1 MGDDD
6 ATNYK
11 PYETTRKNWR
21 KAVDKITELANLYG
35 VRVIDADANALDWGR
50 RKTGLTY
57 RDHIHLN
64 YLGGEIF
71 GRYIW
76 DELKKIRPYPS
87 YPTSD
92 LAK

>member
-1 MGDDD
+1 MANFNNFNGY
-6 ATNYK
+6 TN
-11 PYETTRKNWR
+11 PY
-21 KAVDKITELANLYG
+21 
-35 VRVIDADANALDWGR
+35 ANALDWGR

-87 YPTSD
+87 YSTSD
-92 LAK
+92 LIK